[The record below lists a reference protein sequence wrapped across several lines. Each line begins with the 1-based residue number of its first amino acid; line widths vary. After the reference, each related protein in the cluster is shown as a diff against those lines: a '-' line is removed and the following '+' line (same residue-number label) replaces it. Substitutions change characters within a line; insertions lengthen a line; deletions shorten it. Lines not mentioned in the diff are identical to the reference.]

1 MKKILVLDNY
11 DSFTYNLVQLVE
23 EITGDR
29 PEVIRNDQ
37 LSLEQVDEYDTII
50 LSPGPGLP
58 KDAGIMPALIQQYYQ
73 QKPILGICLGHQ
85 AIAESFGG
93 KLRNLTKVYHGFQ
106 TPIQVQEQGGVYAN
120 LSDEIKVGRYHSWV
134 AEPADLPDCL
144 LATAV
149 DDQSEIMSLRHKEF
163 PVVGLQYHP
172 ESILTPDGKQLVSN
186 FLSAQN

>member
-1 MKKILVLDNY
+1 MKILVLDNY

-29 PEVIRNDQ
+29 PTVIRNDQ
-37 LSLEQVDEYDTII
+37 MSLEEVDEYDQII

-58 KDAGIMPALIQQYYQ
+58 KDAGIMPELIREYYQ
-73 QKPILGICLGHQ
+73 SKPILGICLGHQ

-93 KLRNLTKVYHGFQ
+93 KLRNLDKVYHGFQ
-106 TPIQVQEQGGVYAN
+106 TPIQVKEQAGVYAD
-120 LSDEIKVGRYHSWV
+120 LPGELKVGRYHSWV
-134 AEPADLPDCL
+134 AEPGDLPDCL

-149 DDQSEIMSLRHKEF
+149 DEKSEIMSLRHKEY

-172 ESILTPDGKQLVSN
+172 ESILTPDGRKLVEN
-186 FLSAQN
+186 FLKAAE